1 MLHRSFARPVA
12 EAYYRPFARAAK
24 AAVDIPVILVGGLR
38 STQVMNDVIASG
50 DADFL
55 AMARPF
61 VREPD
66 LVNTI
71 AQGRRGA
78 VDCVSCNICFRH
90 EGIDPLRCWRTP
102 AAMLEHVYGFYLKGL
117 LGRWRSSR

>member
-1 MLHRSFARPVA
+1 
-12 EAYYRPFARAAK
+12 
-24 AAVDIPVILVGGLR
+24 
-38 STQVMNDVIASG
+38 
-50 DADFL
+50 
-55 AMARPF
+55 
-61 VREPD
+61 
-66 LVNTI
+66 VNKI

-117 LGRWRSSR
+117 LGRW